1 MLVPDVAA
9 DCHSCQSEPENRHHP
24 TQLATTGP
32 GTGPEEICS
41 AIPGPWSQ
49 VPPFSADRSTSR
61 YLTAGAEPL
70 VHLDHMMEVRN
81 GQPGG
86 LVQGE
91 EPAAPGRRR
100 LPLRRVGLAAE
111 EVDEGTA
118 PNQRRAIAAIRQAAV
133 RHHDARRFTRAYHSP
148 LYVDRDGSGTERTL

>member
-41 AIPGPWSQ
+41 AIPGPWSRLFQ
-49 VPPFSADRSTSR
+49 RTAIPADTS
-61 YLTAGAEPL
+61 LFGAEPL

>member
-24 TQLATTGP
+24 IQHTAARG
-32 GTGPEEICS
+32 
-41 AIPGPWSQ
+41 
-49 VPPFSADRSTSR
+49 RS
-61 YLTAGAEPL
+61 LTAGAEPL

-111 EVDEGTA
+111 EVDEWTA

-148 LYVDRDGSGTERTL
+148 LYVDRDGSGTERAL